1 MNYEL
6 GIGDKGE
13 GIRDK
18 GDGRGDKGK
27 GRGERGK
34 ERINKNNILNS
45 DSTEPVM

>member
-18 GDGRGDKGK
+18 GDGK
-27 GRGERGK
+27 GERGK